1 MMNYLHDV
9 TRARQR
15 MTALLNEAHNERL
28 LPPQPGITD
37 HLLATIG
44 TWMMS
49 SGERLMRL
57 SALHTHDKKLQV
69 IETTNR

>member
-1 MMNYLHDV
+1 MNYLHDV
-9 TRARQR
+9 TRAQQR

-44 TWMMS
+44 TWMMIS
-49 SGERLMRL
+49 SGGG
-57 SALHTHDKKLQV
+57 
-69 IETTNR
+69 